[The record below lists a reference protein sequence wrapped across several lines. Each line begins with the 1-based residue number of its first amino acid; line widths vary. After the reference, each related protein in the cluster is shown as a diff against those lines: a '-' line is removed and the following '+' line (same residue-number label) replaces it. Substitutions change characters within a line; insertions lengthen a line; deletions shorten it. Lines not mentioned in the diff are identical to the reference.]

1 MIQFYNSSEIINTL
15 SNKYISKDTENKLQK
30 VIDKI
35 ASSSE
40 YVHITTAEKD
50 ILHEKTLKCSSGG
63 LGGVV
68 YVVPFFDSCK
78 MHNLGEYIFN
88 YELPMFLR
96 NNKKAQKISMLK
108 LTPKT
113 VNIGIVDYLD
123 FGTAYLNLYKQF
135 EQPDLLGEINKIH
148 KKEYTFAVQLIEKI
162 ERKGDINSLINS
174 STILKM
180 LAFESLLECLF
191 MRQSYFTNNEMDNR
205 CVKDIVFNLSTKM
218 SKRFNLKNFY
228 FDSNQYFKAA
238 SESGRIDMDNFDEY
252 FNFLLSTKSK
262 KYLLNNSDNLKGHII
277 FRYFDFRKKMEYE
290 FAQQLW
296 QEAREKGI
304 NTLTYVL
311 PKGEMGLLPTE
322 LRKAEVLEYSSKHR
336 YVDLRINA
344 QLSNNSIMRNP
355 FNNNERS

>member
-1 MIQFYNSSEIINTL
+1 MLE
-15 SNKYISKDTENKLQK
+15 
-30 VIDKI
+30 
-35 ASSSE
+35 
-40 YVHITTAEKD
+40 
-50 ILHEKTLKCSSGG
+50 
-63 LGGVV
+63 
-68 YVVPFFDSCK
+68 
-78 MHNLGEYIFN
+78 EYIFN

-108 LTPKT
+108 LAPKT

-135 EQPDLLGEINKIH
+135 EQPDLLGE
-148 KKEYTFAVQLIEKI
+148 
-162 ERKGDINSLINS
+162 
-174 STILKM
+174 
-180 LAFESLLECLF
+180 
-191 MRQSYFTNNEMDNR
+191 
-205 CVKDIVFNLSTKM
+205 
-218 SKRFNLKNFY
+218 
-228 FDSNQYFKAA
+228 KAA
-238 SESGRIDMDNFDEY
+238 SESERIDMDNFDEY